1 MAAQKKKTTSTKAP
15 AAKKSSAARMS
26 YEPVVAKK
34 DDGEVQITFTLAWSD
49 IEKNRKKVVEKLSET
64 VTVPG
69 FRKGKAPF
77 AKALEHLPSEDVIE
91 KTLQLILPQ
100 LVGEAIQKNSLRPAI
115 YPKFELISAEEGKDW
130 QIRARTAEFPEVK
143 LGDYKK
149 ALEGELRASALWTP
163 EKGKEAEKEAPSK
176 EQKEQKVL
184 ETLLK
189 TVKIEIPDMLIQE
202 EVNSRL
208 SQLLSKIEK
217 LGINL
222 ESYLASTGK
231 TPEALRKEYEK
242 QSEQALAIDLILSK
256 IAEDQKIEIAET
268 EIDKA
273 IEATA
278 HADPGLGERLNTPE
292 QRSVIAGILRRRTA
306 LENLT
311 SHIG

>member
-1 MAAQKKKTTSTKAP
+1 MAAQKKKLTKKDVSAS
-15 AAKKSSAARMS
+15 KKA
-26 YEPVVAKK
+26 YEPVVARQ
-34 DDGEVQITFTLAWSD
+34 DDGEIQITFTLPWKD
-49 IEKNRKKVVEKLSET
+49 IEKKRKTVVEAMST
-64 VTVPG
+64 NVTVPG

-77 AKALEHLPSEDVIE
+77 AKALNHLPSEEVIE

-100 LVGEAIQKNSLRPAI
+100 MVGDVIRKHSLKPAL
-115 YPKFELISAEEGKDW
+115 YPKFELISAEEGNDW
-130 QIRARTAEFPEVK
+130 QIRARTTEFPEVE

-149 ALEGELRASALWTP
+149 VLEGEMRASSLWTP
-163 EKGKEAEKEAPSK
+163 EKGGKDEKEQPTK

-189 TVKIEIPDMLIQE
+189 TVKITIPKMLVQE

-217 LGINL
+217 LGISL

-231 TPEALRKEYEK
+231 TPETLRQEYEK

-256 IAEDQKIEIAET
+256 IAETEKISISEK

-273 IEATA
+273 IEVTSQ
-278 HADPGLGERLNTPE
+278 ADSDLGQRLNTPE

-311 SHIG
+311 SLIG